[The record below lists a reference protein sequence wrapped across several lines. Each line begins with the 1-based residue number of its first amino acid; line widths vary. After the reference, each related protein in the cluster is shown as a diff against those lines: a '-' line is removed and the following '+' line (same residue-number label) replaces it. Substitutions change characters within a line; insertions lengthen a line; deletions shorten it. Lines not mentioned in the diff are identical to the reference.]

1 MSQYDFIL
9 EGIRFSH
16 SSAKTYETC
25 PYSFKLTYID
35 SLRKEG
41 EDNFY
46 SDYGNLVH
54 ECLENFFR
62 RELDTF
68 ELSQYYRE
76 NYDRIV
82 IHDAPPENYG
92 LADKYREQG
101 QVFFDNFYFDR
112 DAYNIR
118 LVESKIDFLLE
129 GFTMTARPDLVL
141 EEKESGK
148 NIMFD
153 YKTATPYWTDKTGK
167 EKEDKKKID
176 GYYKQMHIY
185 TYALRNIE
193 NIPIDEISLWYP
205 RLSKIVTI
213 PWEKEKE
220 DEAME
225 WLKGLVEKIKADE
238 EFKYD
243 NSSPYFCNNICS
255 VRKFCQYK

>member
-1 MSQYDFIL
+1 MD
-9 EGIRFSH
+9 GIRFSH

-25 PYSFKLTYID
+25 AYSFKLTYID

-54 ECLENFFR
+54 ECFEKFFR
-62 RELDTF
+62 DELDVF
-68 ELSQYYRE
+68 ELSQYYRD

-82 IHDAPPENYG
+82 IHNAPPENYG
-92 LADKYREQG
+92 LGDKYREQG
-101 QVFFDNFYFDR
+101 QVFFDNFYFDKSL
-112 DAYNIR
+112 YKIL
-118 LVESKIDFLLE
+118 LVEDKIDFPLE

-141 EEKESGK
+141 QEIETGK

-153 YKTATPYWTDKTGK
+153 YKTATPYWVGKDGK
-167 EKEDKKKID
+167 EKEDKKKTE

-185 TYALRNIE
+185 TYALRNFK
-193 NIPIDEISLWYP
+193 NMNIDEISLWYP

-213 PWEKEKE
+213 PWEIEKE
-220 DEAME
+220 NEAME
-225 WLKGLVEKIKADE
+225 WLKDIVKRIKEDE
-238 EFKYD
+238 QFMFD

-255 VRKFCQYK
+255 VRKFCEFKGD